1 MTIRQLRRRID
12 ALDRKLVKLLSK
24 RARCSLAIGRLKRAA
39 GWSLFHRQREQD
51 ISRNVRRA
59 NSGPLSDSA
68 VDHLFAE
75 ILRMT
80 RAAVRA
86 ELRRRAPGRAR
97 K

>member
-12 ALDRKLVKLLSK
+12 ALDRKLVKLLSE
-24 RARCSLAIGRLKRAA
+24 RARCSLAIGWLKRAV
-39 GWSLFHRQREQD
+39 GLPLFHRQREKN

-59 NSGPLSDSA
+59 NSGPLSNSA
-68 VDHLFAE
+68 VDHIFTE
-75 ILRMT
+75 ILRRT

-86 ELRRRAPGRAR
+86 ELRRRASHRAR